1 MGLRNF
7 RKETA
12 VKDNAENIIEIT
24 LLCNQYGVHEVVSL
38 ILCKRNIK
46 LSKLTN
52 PMNDILDEL
61 RKMNTIYFLSNANIS
76 RNFNCD
82 DGVHLIYQKSTHIL
96 VSNFLLLLIAFLI
109 LIDYIVNPV

>member
-12 VKDNAENIIEIT
+12 VKDIAENIIEIT

-38 ILCKRNIK
+38 ILRKINIK

-52 PMNDILDEL
+52 PVNDILDEL

>member
-12 VKDNAENIIEIT
+12 VKDIAENIIEIT

>member
-12 VKDNAENIIEIT
+12 VKDIAENIIEIT

-52 PMNDILDEL
+52 PMNDILD
-61 RKMNTIYFLSNANIS
+61 
-76 RNFNCD
+76 
-82 DGVHLIYQKSTHIL
+82 
-96 VSNFLLLLIAFLI
+96 
-109 LIDYIVNPV
+109 